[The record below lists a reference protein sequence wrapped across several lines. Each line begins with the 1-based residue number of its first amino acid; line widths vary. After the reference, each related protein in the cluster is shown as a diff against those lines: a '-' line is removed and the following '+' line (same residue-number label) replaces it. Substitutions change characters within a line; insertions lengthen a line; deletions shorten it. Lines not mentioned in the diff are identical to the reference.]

1 MHHTLIDSLA
11 CGDTFAHRLDSRVK
25 LITVILFSLSVLS
38 VPPTQISILF
48 CYAVGPFAMLV
59 FSGVPLKLVAKQILF
74 VSPFIAVLALSSIF
88 YDRTAVTTSF
98 GPYEWTTTA
107 GVLRCFSIV
116 GKFIITMSTLV
127 LLAATTRFHDLLSA
141 MDKLGVPK
149 ILIMQLSFLWRY
161 IFMLID
167 RATHMLRAR
176 AGRNLRYLGIKTELK
191 TAAAMT
197 GSLLTTSVNTAQ
209 RVNMAMLARGFNGH
223 LYSGTN
229 AHTHN
234 SDWIFVMAAMLYLLA
249 INFFRGAI

>member
-11 CGDTFAHRLDSRVK
+11 CGDSFAHRLDSRVK
-25 LITVILFSLSVLS
+25 LITVILFTLSVLS
-38 VPPTQISILF
+38 VSPTQVSILF
-48 CYAVGPFAMLV
+48 SYAIGPFAMLV
-59 FSGVPLKLVAKQILF
+59 IARVPLKLVAKQILI

-116 GKFIITMSTLV
+116 GKFIITMSTLI

-197 GSLLTTSVNTAQ
+197 GSLLTTSVTTAQ
-209 RVNMAMLARGFNGH
+209 RVNMAMLARGFNGR

>member
-11 CGDTFAHRLDSRVK
+11 CGDSFAHRLDSRVK
-25 LITVILFSLSVLS
+25 LIAVIVFSLAVLS
-38 VPPTQISILF
+38 VRPTAVSILF
-48 CYAVGPFAMLV
+48 CYAIGPFAMLV
-59 FSGVPLKLVAKQILF
+59 ISNVPLKLVAKQILI
-74 VSPFIAVLALSSIF
+74 VSPFIAVLAISSIF
-88 YDRTAVTTSF
+88 YDRTAITTGF
-98 GPYEWTTTA
+98 GPYEWTTTS

-116 GKFIITMSTLV
+116 GKFIITMSTLI

-149 ILIMQLSFLWRY
+149 LLVMQLSFLWRY

-197 GSLLTTSVNTAQ
+197 GSLLTSSVSTAQ

-229 AHTHN
+229 AHTHR
-234 SDWIFVMAAMLYLLA
+234 SDWVFVTITAAYLTALQ
-249 INFFRGAI
+249 IFRGTI